1 MIKKVINIPNLL
13 FLILMALVL
22 LPGKKEA
29 ENAIPFILVILFVQT
44 WFTVLNVGS
53 RSKKYMSDIVCAIY
67 IFFILWETTTKTLD
81 IANKILVPPPEN
93 VFYVFVTQRKLML
106 EGLVSSMRLLLTGFS
121 LALLVGISLGLFVG
135 WIPRL
140 RHAVLPIVKVISP
153 IPPLI
158 YTPYVI
164 AVMPT
169 FRSASIFVIFLG
181 VFWPTFMNMINRVGD
196 IDKKLIDSAKSLN
209 VKTHTMLF
217 KIILPYSIPGIIGGL
232 TVSLSTSFMT
242 LTLAEMIGA
251 KSGLG
256 FFVKKFSDYGDYT
269 KVIAGIIFIGV
280 VVTILNFFI
289 SVIKKKTLKWKGEE
303 NGH

>member
-1 MIKKVINIPNLL
+1 MIKKIINLPDIL

-29 ENAIPFILVILFVQT
+29 ENPIPFIIVILIVQV
-44 WFTVLNVGS
+44 WFLVLNLGS
-53 RSKKYMSDIVCAIY
+53 RSKKYMSDIVSAIY
-67 IFFILWETTTKTLD
+67 FFFILWESTTKTLD

-93 VFYVFVTQRKLML
+93 VFYVFVTQRSLML
-106 EGLVSSMRLLLTGFS
+106 EGLVNSMGLLLTGFS

-135 WIPRL
+135 WVPRL

-153 IPPLI
+153 IPPMI

-217 KIILPYSIPGIIGGL
+217 RIILPYSIPGIIGGL

-280 VVTILNFFI
+280 VVTALNFII
-289 SVIKKKTLKWKGEE
+289 SVIKKKTLKWKGED

>member
-1 MIKKVINIPNLL
+1 MIKKIFNLTNLL
-13 FLILMALVL
+13 FLVLIALVL
-22 LPGKKEA
+22 LPGVKTVDS
-29 ENAIPFILVILFVQT
+29 PLVFIVVIALTEISFLVQIFK
-44 WFTVLNVGS
+44 NPE
-53 RSKKYMSDIVCAIY
+53 KKYVSDIVSSIY
-67 IFFILWETTTKTLD
+67 LLLIIWEGSTKTLD

-93 VFYVFVTQRKLML
+93 VFNVFVDQHKLML
-106 EGLVSSMRLLLTGFS
+106 QGLQSSMVLLLSGFS
-121 LALLVGISLGLFVG
+121 LALLIGIALGLFVG
-135 WIPRL
+135 WVPRL
-140 RHAVLPIVKVISP
+140 RKAVFPIVKVISP

-251 KSGLG
+251 KAGLG

-280 VVTILNFFI
+280 VVTALNF
-289 SVIKKKTLKWKGEE
+289 VITIVKNKTVKWKG
-303 NGH
+303 